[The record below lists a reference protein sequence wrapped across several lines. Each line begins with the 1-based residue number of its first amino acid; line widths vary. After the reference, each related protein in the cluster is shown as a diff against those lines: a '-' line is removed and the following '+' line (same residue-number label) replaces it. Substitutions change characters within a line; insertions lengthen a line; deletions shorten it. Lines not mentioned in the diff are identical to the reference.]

1 MVKVLAHILFS
12 TILVKLGLKDGGS
25 TYSGSLEVSLLG
37 EWGRVS
43 L

>member
-1 MVKVLAHILFS
+1 MVKVLAHISFFN
-12 TILVKLGLKDGGS
+12 IIVKLGLNDGGS

-37 EWGRVS
+37 EWGTVS